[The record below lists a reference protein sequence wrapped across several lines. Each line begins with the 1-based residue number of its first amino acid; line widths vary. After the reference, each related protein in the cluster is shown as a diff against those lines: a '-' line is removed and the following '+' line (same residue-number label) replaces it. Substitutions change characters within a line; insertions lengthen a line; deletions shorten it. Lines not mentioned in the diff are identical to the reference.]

1 MGAPSRLHR
10 ALVAQEACA
19 GTVQKA
25 ALERRFLYER
35 RGGPVRLT
43 KEAVQRLEA
52 ELVTLTEEEA
62 PRVRAMVEEAKG
74 AGDNSQNPDYFLAAE
89 EEANLLARIKRVRD
103 ALEAHAAA
111 SMVALDTETVQPGV
125 FVDLDFGDGPESFYV
140 GSISAAG
147 GDITV
152 LTPESRV
159 GAALIGKRVGDVS
172 DGVKVLSI
180 RAES

>member
-1 MGAPSRLHR
+1 M
-10 ALVAQEACA
+10 
-19 GTVQKA
+19 
-25 ALERRFLYER
+25 
-35 RGGPVRLT
+35 RLT
-43 KEAVQRLEA
+43 KDAVQRLEA
-52 ELVTLTEEEA
+52 ELTMLVEEEA

-103 ALEAHAAA
+103 ALEGHATA
-111 SMVALDTETVQPGV
+111 SMTTLDLETVQPGV
-125 FVDLDFGDGPESFYV
+125 FVELDFGDGPESFYV

-147 GDITV
+147 GDTTV

-159 GAALIGKRVGDVS
+159 GAALLGKRVGDVS
-172 DGVKVLSI
+172 DGVKILAI